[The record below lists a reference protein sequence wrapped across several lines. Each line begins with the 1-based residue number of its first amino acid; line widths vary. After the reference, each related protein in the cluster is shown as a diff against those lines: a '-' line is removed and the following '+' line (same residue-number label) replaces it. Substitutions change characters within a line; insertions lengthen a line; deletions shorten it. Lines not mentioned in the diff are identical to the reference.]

1 MIGGVREV
9 SAEQMVIKLA
19 LGFWSFA
26 ESAKQNSFTVC
37 VGLGWQ
43 IPKSLVKLY
52 TVKKKQ
58 KQKSTWYLLNE
69 DTEVCCGF
77 LTVCDCFVRFCD

>member
-26 ESAKQNSFTVC
+26 ESAKQNSFTVFA
-37 VGLGWQ
+37 GLGSQ
-43 IPKSLVKLY
+43 IPKSLVKLFHSKKTKTKKY
-52 TVKKKQ
+52 LIPVK
-58 KQKSTWYLLNE
+58 
-69 DTEVCCGF
+69 
-77 LTVCDCFVRFCD
+77 